1 MQHSTD
7 ILIPERR
14 IGALI
19 GKEGKAKKRLQALGE
34 CKLEINSNTGL
45 VKIHSDNSV
54 RLFFMKEV
62 VRAVGRG
69 FNPSTASLLLK
80 QDYLLEVLDLK
91 DYVSDKQL
99 QRVKGRV
106 IGKNGRTREILEEL
120 TETYISISG
129 RRISIIGRA
138 EYIPMAHKA
147 VEDLLSGRP
156 HGSVYKYLER
166 HKEKIEREKLL
177 GRSLD

>member
-14 IGALI
+14 IGAII

-34 CKLEINSNTGL
+34 CELEINSNTGL
-45 VKIHSDNSV
+45 VKIHADDSV
-54 RLFFMKEV
+54 KLYFMKEV

-91 DYVSDKQL
+91 DYVSDNQL
-99 QRVKGRV
+99 KRVKGRL
-106 IGKNGRTREILEEL
+106 IGKDGRTREILQEL

-129 RRISIIGRA
+129 RRTSIIGRA
-138 EYIPMAHKA
+138 EHMPMAHKA
-147 VEDLLSGRP
+147 VEDLIGGRP
-156 HGSVYKYLER
+156 HGSVYKYLEK
-166 HKEKIEREKLL
+166 HKQKIQREKML
-177 GRSLD
+177 GRKLD